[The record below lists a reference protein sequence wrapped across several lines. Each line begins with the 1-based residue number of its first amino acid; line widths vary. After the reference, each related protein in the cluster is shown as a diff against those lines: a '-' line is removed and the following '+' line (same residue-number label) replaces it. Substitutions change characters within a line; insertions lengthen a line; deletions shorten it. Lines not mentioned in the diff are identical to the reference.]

1 MIEFYGPISWC
12 DSWQWLGKR
21 GGKNTTTQHW
31 LGELYSEQ
39 RNEFR
44 ISLNQA
50 SIIIAINTIRK
61 YVPFFDMTAFIKC
74 KNRRKCKHTH
84 THKHKHKQSKRIE
97 FSLATSLRRWSIQLH
112 CFGRWIYKWI
122 NQSDNRVK
130 LMPTLATWNCFH
142 STYADGNLS
151 MQSFTIK
158 SGQSLLNQS
167 IVSEFSFI
175 LWVHSN
181 SSVRDFSVRKL
192 TE

>member
-12 DSWQWLGKR
+12 DSWQWLRKR

-74 KNRRKCKHTH
+74 KNQRKCKHTH
-84 THKHKHKQSKRIE
+84 THKHKHKHKQSKRIE
-97 FSLATSLRRWSIQLH
+97 FSVQHLLDGGPFSCIVLDDESTNESIKAIIESSWCQHLPHETVSIRRMQTE
-112 CFGRWIYKWI
+112 IYRC
-122 NQSDNRVK
+122 NR
-130 LMPTLATWNCFH
+130 LP
-142 STYADGNLS
+142 
-151 MQSFTIK
+151 
-158 SGQSLLNQS
+158 LNQAN
-167 IVSEFSFI
+167 
-175 LWVHSN
+175 HY
-181 SSVRDFSVRKL
+181 
-192 TE
+192 

>member
-21 GGKNTTTQHW
+21 

-84 THKHKHKQSKRIE
+84 SQTQTQAQTVEENRI
-97 FSLATSLRRWSIQLH
+97 FRATSLRRWSFQLH

-167 IVSEFSFI
+167 IVSELSFI
-175 LWVHSN
+175 LWIHSN